1 MLYLEVHWRQRGE
14 PGIIS
19 RQSNNGK
26 GNTQTGQLDP
36 RTLLHRRYVI
46 VQTIGHGGMAAVY
59 QARDTRR
66 GTICAIKE
74 MSLST
79 VPANEQ
85 SQAIQN
91 FLAEARILS
100 RLNHPNLPAFTDF
113 FTEGARHFLV
123 MEFIDGSTLE
133 DLLERNNGPF
143 TEPRVLGW
151 ARQLCDVLEYLHSQQ
166 PPVIF
171 RDMKPGNVMLSR
183 GGRIKLIDFGIARL
197 FRSSGAQDTQL
208 LGTPGFAPP
217 EQYGGAQ
224 TDERS
229 DIYSLAM
236 TLYQLMTCSISEKGF
251 GLSDVHSK
259 FPHISPPV
267 ARALEKA
274 TAMRLEDRYESIVV
288 FRRALL
294 GIDTF
299 RFENGGEATT
309 PEELAELCAR
319 YPDEASNYLLSG
331 EIESWLL
338 EIGAND
344 LGRSDKRIRA
354 TVGDPEMGVNKF
366 LQTIMGPNAQIR
378 STSATQ
384 NTSNPGAQT
393 VSRSSRG
400 GNTISRSIL
409 GRNREPDTA
418 VVVRPKTIDF
428 GQVYPGLSAPMLL
441 TITGAKG
448 ALVSGTIHPVESW
461 IVTDVTSFDGMNTP
475 VRIRVDSTRLRGS
488 THYTG
493 TIIIQPADSER
504 EIPVLVQLDVLGYG
518 SAQTQSSSQQSRAGQ
533 TGASRSALSP
543 MPALDEDE
551 DDLAAT
557 VATSG
562 ANRAAQTM
570 IGQAGGQSQGQP
582 LQNYTN
588 ARYDDYKAKYGAPG
602 SGGWEML
609 NASARQLKWMKTA
622 TTYGAAL
629 MMGTFFY
636 LLFAH
641 IPPMARVQTLPPSP
655 WFTVVLGGALIF
667 STLGALIINWSGSLT
682 NRDTL
687 NRVLTGLATSLVA
700 LGLGEVACQTLS
712 LSSPPLQ
719 LFIMLLL
726 TATGATIGTAPRVSN
741 QLIKSG
747 IWLMTR
753 LPWVMYVL
761 AVVVGGSL
769 GFALTSGFSYGCF
782 APFGALLGVGIG
794 VSLVL
799 RIRRLISQNQPAQ
812 AKKQT
817 P

>member
-1 MLYLEVHWRQRGE
+1 MGV
-14 PGIIS
+14 PSIS
-19 RQSNNGK
+19 PQNGNGK
-26 GNTQTGQLDP
+26 SSTQTGQLNP
-36 RTLLHRRYVI
+36 RTLLHKRYV
-46 VQTIGHGGMAAVY
+46 VMQTIGQGGMAAVY
-59 QARDTRR
+59 QARDTRK
-66 GTICAIKE
+66 GTLCAIKE

-79 VPANEQ
+79 VAPDERP
-85 SQAIQN
+85 QAIQN
-91 FLAEARILS
+91 FLAEAKILS

-113 FTEGARHFLV
+113 FTEDARHFLV

-133 DLLERNNGPF
+133 DLLDRNGHPFSER
-143 TEPRVLGW
+143 RVLGW

-183 GGRIKLIDFGIARL
+183 SGRIKLIDFGIARL
-197 FRSSGAQDTQL
+197 FRNSSGSQDTQL

-217 EQYGGAQ
+217 EQYGSAQ

-274 TAMRLEDRYESIVV
+274 TAMRSEDRYESIVV

-344 LGRSDKRIRA
+344 LARSAKRIRA

-448 ALVSGTIHPVESW
+448 ALVSGTVHPVESW
-461 IVTDVTSFDGMNTP
+461 IVTDVASFDGMNTP

-493 TIIIQPADSER
+493 TIIIQPTDSER

-518 SAQTQSSSQQSRAGQ
+518 SPQTQSSSQQSRAGQ

-562 ANRAAQTM
+562 ANKAAQTM
-570 IGQAGGQSQGQP
+570 VGQAGGQAQGQP

-602 SGGWEML
+602 GGGWEML

-622 TTYGAAL
+622 TTFVAAL
-629 MMGTFFY
+629 MTGTFFY

-641 IPPMARVQTLPPSP
+641 IPPMAKVPTLPPSP

-687 NRVLTGLATSLVA
+687 NRIFTGLATSLAA
-700 LGLGEVACQTLS
+700 LGLGEVAWQTLS
-712 LSSPPLQ
+712 FSSPPLQ

-741 QLIKSG
+741 QIIKSG

-753 LPWVMYVL
+753 LPWVMYAL
-761 AVVVGGSL
+761 AVVGGGSL

-799 RIRRLISQNQPAQ
+799 RIRRLIAQNQPAQ
-812 AKKQT
+812 AKNQT

>member
-1 MLYLEVHWRQRGE
+1 MLWGSTN
-14 PGIIS
+14 IS
-19 RQSNNGK
+19 PQNSNGK
-26 GNTQTGQLDP
+26 SNTQTGQLNP
-36 RTLLHRRYVI
+36 RTLLHRRYV
-46 VQTIGHGGMAAVY
+46 VMQTIGQGGMAAVY
-59 QARDTRR
+59 QARDTRK
-66 GTICAIKE
+66 GTLCAIKE

-79 VPANEQ
+79 VASDERP
-85 SQAIQN
+85 QAIQN
-91 FLAEARILS
+91 FLAEAKILS

-113 FTEGARHFLV
+113 FTEDARHFLV

-133 DLLERNNGPF
+133 DLLDRNGHPFSER
-143 TEPRVLGW
+143 RVLGW

-183 GGRIKLIDFGIARL
+183 TGRIKLIDFGIARL
-197 FRSSGAQDTQL
+197 FKSSGSQDTQL

-236 TLYQLMTCSISEKGF
+236 TLFQLMTCSISEKGF

-274 TAMRLEDRYESIVV
+274 TAMRVEDRYESIVV

-331 EIESWLL
+331 EIESWLS

-344 LGRSDKRIRA
+344 LARSAKRIRA
-354 TVGDPEMGVNKF
+354 TVGDPEMGVTKF
-366 LQTIMGPNAQIR
+366 LQIIMGPNAQIR
-378 STSATQ
+378 PASATQ
-384 NTSNPGAQT
+384 TASNPGTQT
-393 VSRSSRG
+393 ASRTSRSG
-400 GNTISRSIL
+400 TTISRSIL
-409 GRNREPDTA
+409 GRNREPDSA

-428 GQVYPGLSAPMLL
+428 GQVYPGLSAPLLL

-461 IVTDVTSFDGMNTP
+461 IVTDVSSFDGMNTP
-475 VRIRVDSTRLRGS
+475 VRVRVDSTRLRGS
-488 THYTG
+488 THYRG
-493 TIIIQPADSER
+493 TIIIQPEDSER
-504 EIPVLVQLDVLGYG
+504 EIPVQIQLDVLGYDG
-518 SAQTQSSSQQSRAGQ
+518 GQTQSSPSQSRTSQ
-533 TGASRSALSP
+533 SGASGRGTGTGQSNQPLPYAE
-543 MPALDEDE
+543 DEDE

-557 VATSG
+557 VSSASG
-562 ANRAAQTM
+562 MAQTM
-570 IGQAGGQSQGQP
+570 VGQTQKGQ

-588 ARYDDYKAKYGAPG
+588 VRIDEYKAKYGAPG

-622 TTYGAAL
+622 TTFAASLMLGA
-629 MMGTFFY
+629 FFY
-636 LLFAH
+636 LVLAH
-641 IPPMARVQTLPPSP
+641 IPPMAKVHTLPPSP
-655 WFTVVLGGALIF
+655 WFNLVLLGVLIF
-667 STLGALIINWSGSLT
+667 STLGALIINFTRSLT
-682 NRDTL
+682 NRDIL
-687 NRVLTGLATSLVA
+687 NRGLTGLVTA
-700 LGLGEVACQTLS
+700 LTILGVGEFIWQTLS
-712 LSSPPLQ
+712 LSAPPLQ
-719 LFIMLLL
+719 LFVMLLL
-726 TATGATIGTAPRVSN
+726 AATGATVGTAPRVN
-741 QLIKSG
+741 DRIMKSG
-747 IWLMTR
+747 TWLMMR
-753 LPWVMYVL
+753 LPWVAYAG
-761 AVVVGGSL
+761 AVIFGGSL
-769 GFALTSGFSYGCF
+769 GAAATSGFSYGCF
-782 APFGALLGVGIG
+782 APFGALLGAGIG
-794 VSLVL
+794 ISLVL
-799 RIRRLISQNQPAQ
+799 RIRRQIAQ
-812 AKKQT
+812 GQTAPAKKQT